1 MGTRALIA
9 YDTLYG
15 NTEKVARALE
25 AGLREAGLE
34 TVCANAREVAIDS
47 LGRYDL
53 ICVGGPTEWLTASDP
68 IKEFLGRL
76 RGADLVGRAGFAF
89 DTRLDRWLAGSAS
102 RAIER
107 ELGKMGLRILR
118 PRRSARVFL
127 VKGRHGGAAL
137 KAGEEDRFSTLG
149 RELGTALLGGEAK
162 ACAEDL
168 PAKAR
173 AG

>member
-1 MGTRALIA
+1 MGTRACIA

-25 AGLREAGLE
+25 AGLQEAGVE

-47 LGRYDL
+47 LDRYDL

-68 IKEFLGRL
+68 VKEFLGRL
-76 RGADLVGRAGFAF
+76 RGADLGGKPCFAF
-89 DTRLDRWLAGSAS
+89 DTRLDRWLSGSAS

-107 ELGKMGLRILR
+107 QLGRMGLRILR

-127 VKGRHGGAAL
+127 VNGRRGGAAL
-137 KAGEEDRFSTLG
+137 KEGEEERFRSIG
-149 RELGTALLGGEAK
+149 RELGTALLGGEGVK
-162 ACAEDL
+162 DQ
-168 PAKAR
+168 PPRAR
-173 AG
+173 VG